1 MGAPKDL
8 TVCSNNSVKISVPWQ
23 SPSAALRQQ
32 LSTSSSL
39 YNHLHHSTT
48 NNSNSSSSPATN
60 GLVIRGLGYLTKKKE
75 EILRDINMTVPKG
88 TIYGLLGPS
97 GCGKTT
103 LLRCVVG
110 CLRPQYGQIMIFG
123 KQPGR
128 ETAQIPG
135 TGVGYMP
142 QENTL
147 YENMTIEE
155 VLIYYGRVFFLS
167 IEELYE
173 RIKGL
178 MGVLEL
184 PDKGRMIKKLSGG
197 QKRRVSFA
205 IALIHRPG
213 LLILD
218 EPTSGVDPLLR
229 EKLWQHLMCI
239 SKNQGATIIITTHYI
254 EEARRSHN
262 VGFMRQGRLLMQED
276 PDRLLADRGVETLE
290 DAFLDICRNQGR
302 ISCVPE
308 QEKIEYKGNVPTAT
322 FVTDPVLIKKRIREW
337 FFIFFGALW
346 RHLVSDIREP
356 LTIGFQYVIPIL
368 SMLLFALCIGGQP
381 FDIPLGIV
389 NEEVGFEGFLGRQ
402 FVGSLDPHLFNVFNY
417 SDLSEAAEAA
427 KVREVWGYL
436 HIKRGFTESLYDV
449 LFPDSEPLNSSIQS
463 SHINLHADLTDRVI
477 TTTMHRY
484 LDESFISFVQ
494 QVIKDYNKEDPDV
507 RMPQFIANLPIKMG
521 SPIYGRLE
529 KKSYRGYRDFMLP
542 GLIVN
547 ITYAIAYSLTALNLI
562 NERKNQTFERNYV
575 AGVKPSQMLLAFALS
590 RVIMMSLYLFLII
603 YLPIAVF
610 SMPVDCIH
618 ILHSLPL
625 LMLLNISG
633 MTYGMVVSA
642 LCDSIEQCAVFSAA
656 TLFIILFMSGTIWP
670 MEAIPA
676 YFRWLCEY
684 APTTAA
690 NEALRDIWYKDWSI
704 FSPRVATA
712 HGITLVWTFVFFLIG
727 LRFFRL
733 SK

>member
-23 SPSAALRQQ
+23 SPTATLRQHLSSASCNQ
-32 LSTSSSL
+32 HHSISSSTS
-39 YNHLHHSTT
+39 
-48 NNSNSSSSPATN
+48 
-60 GLVIRGLGYLTKKKE
+60 GLIIRGLGYLTQKKE

-128 ETAQIPG
+128 ETSQIPG
-135 TGVGYMP
+135 PGVGYMP

-178 MGVLEL
+178 MEVLEL

-229 EKLWQHLMCI
+229 EKLWQHLMFI
-239 SKNQGATIIITTHYI
+239 SKNQGSTIIITTHYI

-262 VGFMRQGRLLMQED
+262 VGFMRQGRLLMQQD
-276 PDRLLADRGVETLE
+276 PDRLLADRGVDTLE

-322 FVTDPVLIKKRIREW
+322 FITDPVLIKKRVREW

-389 NEEVGFEGFLGRQ
+389 NEEGGSEDLGQQ
-402 FVGSLDPHLFNVFNY
+402 FINALDPHLFNVMNY
-417 SDLSEAAEAA
+417 TDLSEAAEAA
-427 KVREVWGYL
+427 KVRDIWGYL
-436 HIKRGFTESLYDV
+436 HIRKGFSDSLLDI
-449 LFPDSEPLNSSIQS
+449 LFSESEPDFLSINQ
-463 SHINLHADLTDRVI
+463 SHIRLHADLTDRVI

-484 LDESFISFVQ
+484 LDETFINFVQ
-494 QVIKDYNKEDPDV
+494 RVIQGDENSDV
-507 RMPQFIANLPIKMG
+507 PMPQFIANLPIKMG
-521 SPIYGRLE
+521 SPVYGRLE

-610 SMPVDCIH
+610 KMPVDCIH

-625 LMLLNISG
+625 LMLLNMSG
-633 MTYGMVVSA
+633 MTYGMVISA

-670 MEAIPA
+670 MESIPA

-690 NEALRDIWYKDWSI
+690 NEALRDIWYKDWSM
-704 FSPRVATA
+704 FTPRVATA
-712 HGITLVWTFVFFLIG
+712 HGITIVWTFVFFLIG